1 MNYQEILTKGN
12 YSLILRKQLLDEYA
26 VVHGLNKE
34 TGSWNHTVGYWNFC
48 EFSALD
54 QAKALSAAIDCFRN
68 KTEES
73 YIPRCRLEELAT
85 QFKDAL
91 LEDDKYSALVFF
103 DDFCEMTESEKEWFG
118 IDEED
123 D

>member
-1 MNYQEILTKGN
+1 MDYRI
-12 YSLILRKQLLDEYA
+12 ILRNGKYALLDANTKYIVA
-26 VVHGLNKE
+26 CGYDE
-34 TGSWNHTVGYWNFC
+34 TKPIGQQWRYGYYYTCWKTSEEEKQNAFC
-48 EFSALD
+48 
-54 QAKALSAAIDCFRN
+54 KALETFRC
-68 KTEES
+68 KTEPN

-118 IDEED
+118 IDEEEV
-123 D
+123 